1 MSGEWKSTVWQEK
14 LKNKPVRYWI
24 RDEIEEIIKEESI
37 DRKRFYEAS
46 KFQYADIIDKF
57 CCSFFDRKRNPD
69 RTDLS
74 YLWLNFKKQLNHSEP
89 VMFTESWSAYIN
101 NIVSLI
107 PDYNENELY
116 YLVLS
121 QGWVYEGYA
130 CDIITVLNETDGLL
144 EDFYIVSKKYEWC
157 ICHCDDG
164 RNMQL
169 ITK

>member
-24 RDEIEEIIKEESI
+24 RDEIEEIIKEENI

-46 KFQYADIIDKF
+46 KFQYANIIDKF

-89 VMFTESWSAYIN
+89 VMLTENWTSYIN
-101 NIVSLI
+101 NIISLI
-107 PDYNENELY
+107 PDYNENELM
-116 YLVLS
+116 
-121 QGWVYEGYA
+121 
-130 CDIITVLNETDGLL
+130 IITNERFVI
-144 EDFYIVSKKYEWC
+144 EKCFENVEKKS
-157 ICHCDDG
+157 
-164 RNMQL
+164 L
-169 ITK
+169 IFIYQSQKEHF